1 MTMPLRSTLVVLIS
15 VLTLSAC
22 QTSDFS
28 KQTSQTIKM
37 PNITVN
43 LDSDSDGDGDGDG
56 DGVPDHIDQCPNTT
70 ENVVVDERG
79 CPEVTSLIGIPP
91 MMEYR
96 AFFTK
101 DSSEL
106 LPQYHDELDRV
117 AEQMNNYDTATIKI
131 EAHVSEDEI
140 NEASTSISQSN
151 SLTKN
156 RALIVKNYLILN
168 HKIESSR
175 LTTLDCGIRGPIAP
189 SDTEEGRSM
198 NRRVYSL
205 ITDSKSQKANYDQ
218 NDSNSN
224 RCVEF

>member
-1 MTMPLRSTLVVLIS
+1 MNTLLRSILVVLIS

-22 QTSDFS
+22 QTHDFS
-28 KQTSQTIKM
+28 NQKAQTINL
-37 PNITVN
+37 PIILIN
-43 LDSDSDGDGDGDG
+43 LDSDG
-56 DGVPDHIDQCPNTT
+56 DGVPDDLDQCPNTT

-79 CPEVTSLIGIPP
+79 CPEITSLIGMPP

-117 AEQMNNYDTATIKI
+117 AEQMNNYDTATMKI
-131 EAHVSEDEI
+131 EAHVSKDEV
-140 NEASTSISQSN
+140 NKASTSMLQSN
-151 SLTKN
+151 SLAKN
-156 RALIVKNYLILN
+156 RALIVKNYLVLN

-175 LTTLDCGIRGPIAP
+175 LTTLDCGIKGSIAP

-205 ITDSKSQKANYDQ
+205 VTDLKNYKANYHQ
-218 NDSNSN
+218 NDLGSN
-224 RCVEF
+224 RCIEF

>member
-1 MTMPLRSTLVVLIS
+1 MNTLLRSTFVVLIS

-22 QTSDFS
+22 QTHDLSNQ
-28 KQTSQTIKM
+28 KAQTINL
-37 PNITVN
+37 PIILIN
-43 LDSDSDGDGDGDG
+43 LDSDG
-56 DGVPDHIDQCPNTT
+56 DGVPDDLDQCPNTT

-79 CPEVTSLIGIPP
+79 CPEITSLIGMPP

-117 AEQMNNYDTATIKI
+117 AEQMNNYDTATMKI
-131 EAHVSEDEI
+131 EAHVSKDEV
-140 NEASTSISQSN
+140 NKASTSMLQSN
-151 SLTKN
+151 SLAKN
-156 RALIVKNYLILN
+156 RALIVKNYLVLN

-175 LTTLDCGIRGPIAP
+175 LTTLDCGIKGSIAP

-205 ITDSKSQKANYDQ
+205 VTDLKNHKANYHQ
-218 NDSNSN
+218 NDLGSN
-224 RCVEF
+224 RCIEF

>member
-1 MTMPLRSTLVVLIS
+1 MNTLLRSMLVVLIS

-22 QTSDFS
+22 QTADLSNQ
-28 KQTSQTIKM
+28 KAQTINL
-37 PNITVN
+37 PIILIN
-43 LDSDSDGDGDGDG
+43 LDSDG
-56 DGVPDHIDQCPNTT
+56 DGVPDDLDQCPNTT

-79 CPEVTSLIGIPP
+79 CPEITSLIGMPP

-117 AEQMNNYDTATIKI
+117 AEQMNNYDTATMKI
-131 EAHVSEDEI
+131 EAHVSKDEV
-140 NEASTSISQSN
+140 NKASTSMLQSN
-151 SLTKN
+151 SLAKN
-156 RALIVKNYLILN
+156 RALIVKNYLVLN
-168 HKIESSR
+168 HKIESIR
-175 LTTLDCGIRGPIAP
+175 LTTLDCGIKGSIAP

-205 ITDSKSQKANYDQ
+205 VTDLKNHKANYHQ
-218 NDSNSN
+218 NDLDSN
-224 RCVEF
+224 RCIEF

>member
-1 MTMPLRSTLVVLIS
+1 MNTLLRSMLVVLIS

-22 QTSDFS
+22 QTADLS

-37 PNITVN
+37 PNITVS
-43 LDSDSDGDGDGDG
+43 LDS
-56 DGVPDHIDQCPNTT
+56 DGVPDALDQCPNTT

-79 CPEVTSLIGIPP
+79 CPEITSLIGMPP

-117 AEQMNNYDTATIKI
+117 AEQMNNYDAATIKI
-131 EAHVSEDEI
+131 EAHVSKDEVSK
-140 NEASTSISQSN
+140 ASTSMLQSN
-151 SLTKN
+151 SLAKN

-168 HKIESSR
+168 HRIESSR
-175 LTTLDCGIRGPIAP
+175 LTTLDCGIKGSIAP

-205 ITDSKSQKANYDQ
+205 VTDLKNHKANYYQSDLG
-218 NDSNSN
+218 SN
-224 RCVEF
+224 RCIEF

>member
-1 MTMPLRSTLVVLIS
+1 MNTLLRSMLVALIS

-22 QTSDFS
+22 QTHDLSNQ
-28 KQTSQTIKM
+28 KAQTINL
-37 PNITVN
+37 PIILIN
-43 LDSDSDGDGDGDG
+43 LDSDG
-56 DGVPDHIDQCPNTT
+56 DGVPDDLDQCPNTT
-70 ENVVVDERG
+70 ENVVVDEKG
-79 CPEVTSLIGIPP
+79 CPEITSLIGMPP
-91 MMEYR
+91 LMEYR

-131 EAHVSEDEI
+131 EAHVSKDEV
-140 NEASTSISQSN
+140 NKASTSMLQSN
-151 SLTKN
+151 SLAKN
-156 RALIVKNYLILN
+156 RALIVKNYLVLN

-175 LTTLDCGIRGPIAP
+175 LTTLDCGIKGSIAP

-205 ITDSKSQKANYDQ
+205 VTDLKNHKANYHQ
-218 NDSNSN
+218 NDLGSN
-224 RCVEF
+224 RCIEF

>member
-1 MTMPLRSTLVVLIS
+1 MNTLLRSMLVVLIS

-22 QTSDFS
+22 QTADLS

-37 PNITVN
+37 PNITVS
-43 LDSDSDGDGDGDG
+43 LDS
-56 DGVPDHIDQCPNTT
+56 DGVPDDLDQCPNTT
-70 ENVVVDERG
+70 ENVVVDEKG
-79 CPEVTSLIGIPP
+79 CPEITSLIGMPP
-91 MMEYR
+91 LMEYR

-131 EAHVSEDEI
+131 EAHVSKDEV
-140 NEASTSISQSN
+140 NKASTSMLQSN
-151 SLTKN
+151 SLAKN
-156 RALIVKNYLILN
+156 RALIVKNYLVLN

-175 LTTLDCGIRGPIAP
+175 LTTLDCGIKGSIAP

-205 ITDSKSQKANYDQ
+205 GRVP
-218 NDSNSN
+218 NSVCN
-224 RCVEF
+224 ES

>member
-1 MTMPLRSTLVVLIS
+1 MNAKLWTIASIMIS
-15 VLTLSAC
+15 ALALTGC
-22 QTSDFS
+22 QTSDLS
-28 KQTSQTIKM
+28 NQKAQTINL
-37 PNITVN
+37 PIILIN
-43 LDSDSDGDGDGDG
+43 LDSDG
-56 DGVPDHIDQCPNTT
+56 DGVPDDLDQCPNMT

-79 CPEVTSLIGIPP
+79 CPEITSLIGMPP

-117 AEQMNNYDTATIKI
+117 AEQMNNYDTATMKI
-131 EAHVSEDEI
+131 EAHVSKDEV
-140 NEASTSISQSN
+140 NKASTSMLQSN
-151 SLTKN
+151 SLAKN
-156 RALIVKNYLILN
+156 RALIVKNYLVLN

-175 LTTLDCGIRGPIAP
+175 LTTLDCGIKGSIAP

-205 ITDSKSQKANYDQ
+205 VTDLKNHKANYHQ
-218 NDSNSN
+218 NDLGSN
-224 RCVEF
+224 RCIEF

>member
-1 MTMPLRSTLVVLIS
+1 MNTLLRSILVVLIS

-22 QTSDFS
+22 QTHDLSNQ
-28 KQTSQTIKM
+28 KAQTINL
-37 PNITVN
+37 PIILIN
-43 LDSDSDGDGDGDG
+43 LDSDG
-56 DGVPDHIDQCPNTT
+56 DGVPDDLDQCPNTT

-79 CPEVTSLIGIPP
+79 CPEITSLIGLPP

-131 EAHVSEDEI
+131 EAHVSKDEV
-140 NEASTSISQSN
+140 NKASTSMLQSN
-151 SLTKN
+151 SLAKN
-156 RALIVKNYLILN
+156 RALIVKNYLVLN

-175 LTTLDCGIRGPIAP
+175 LTTLDCGIKGSIAP

-205 ITDSKSQKANYDQ
+205 VTDLKNYKANYHQ
-218 NDSNSN
+218 NDLGSN
-224 RCVEF
+224 RCIEF

>member
-1 MTMPLRSTLVVLIS
+1 MNAKLWTIASIMIS
-15 VLTLSAC
+15 ALALTGC
-22 QTSDFS
+22 QTSDLS
-28 KQTSQTIKM
+28 NQKAQTINL
-37 PNITVN
+37 PIILIN
-43 LDSDSDGDGDGDG
+43 LDSDG
-56 DGVPDHIDQCPNTT
+56 DGVPDDLDQCPNMT

-79 CPEVTSLIGIPP
+79 CPEITSLIGMPP

-117 AEQMNNYDTATIKI
+117 AEQMNNYDTATMKI
-131 EAHVSEDEI
+131 EAHVSKDEV
-140 NEASTSISQSN
+140 NKASTSMLQPN
-151 SLTKN
+151 SLAKN
-156 RALIVKNYLILN
+156 RALIVKNYLVLN

-175 LTTLDCGIRGPIAP
+175 LTTLDCGIKGSIAP

-205 ITDSKSQKANYDQ
+205 VTDLKNHKANYHQ
-218 NDSNSN
+218 NDLGSN
-224 RCVEF
+224 RCIEF

>member
-1 MTMPLRSTLVVLIS
+1 MNTLLRSMLVVLIS

-22 QTSDFS
+22 QTHDLSNQ
-28 KQTSQTIKM
+28 KAQTINL
-37 PNITVN
+37 PIILIN
-43 LDSDSDGDGDGDG
+43 LDSDG
-56 DGVPDHIDQCPNTT
+56 DGVPDDLDQCPNTT

-79 CPEVTSLIGIPP
+79 CPEITSLIGMPP

-117 AEQMNNYDTATIKI
+117 AEQMNNYDTATMKI
-131 EAHVSEDEI
+131 EAHVSKDEV
-140 NEASTSISQSN
+140 NKASTSMLQSN
-151 SLTKN
+151 SLAKN
-156 RALIVKNYLILN
+156 RALIVKNYLVLN

-175 LTTLDCGIRGPIAP
+175 LTTLDCGIKGSIAP

-205 ITDSKSQKANYDQ
+205 VTDLKNYKANYHQ
-218 NDSNSN
+218 NDLGSN
-224 RCVEF
+224 RCIEF

>member
-1 MTMPLRSTLVVLIS
+1 MNTLLRSILVVLIS

-22 QTSDFS
+22 QTHDLSNQ
-28 KQTSQTIKM
+28 KAQTINL
-37 PNITVN
+37 PIILIN
-43 LDSDSDGDGDGDG
+43 LDSDG
-56 DGVPDHIDQCPNTT
+56 DGVPDDLDQCPNTT

-79 CPEVTSLIGIPP
+79 CPEITSLIGMPP

-117 AEQMNNYDTATIKI
+117 AEQMNNYDTATMKI
-131 EAHVSEDEI
+131 EAHVSKDEV
-140 NEASTSISQSN
+140 NKASTSMLQSN
-151 SLTKN
+151 SLAKN
-156 RALIVKNYLILN
+156 RALIVKNYLVLN

-175 LTTLDCGIRGPIAP
+175 LTTLDCGIKGSIAP

-205 ITDSKSQKANYDQ
+205 VTDLKNHKANYHQ
-218 NDSNSN
+218 NDLGSN
-224 RCVEF
+224 RCIEF

>member
-1 MTMPLRSTLVVLIS
+1 MNTLLRSMLVVLIS

-22 QTSDFS
+22 QTADLS

-37 PNITVN
+37 PNITVS
-43 LDSDSDGDGDGDG
+43 LDS
-56 DGVPDHIDQCPNTT
+56 DGVPDALYQCPNTT

-79 CPEVTSLIGIPP
+79 CPEITSLIGMPP

-131 EAHVSEDEI
+131 EAHVSKDEVSK
-140 NEASTSISQSN
+140 ASTSMLQSN
-151 SLTKN
+151 SLAKN

-168 HKIESSR
+168 HRIESSR
-175 LTTLDCGIRGPIAP
+175 LTTLDCGIKGSIAP

-205 ITDSKSQKANYDQ
+205 VTDLKNHKANYYQSDLG
-218 NDSNSN
+218 SN
-224 RCVEF
+224 RCIEF

>member
-1 MTMPLRSTLVVLIS
+1 MNTLLRSILVVLIS

-22 QTSDFS
+22 QTHDLSNQ
-28 KQTSQTIKM
+28 KAQTINL
-37 PNITVN
+37 PIILIN
-43 LDSDSDGDGDGDG
+43 LDSDG
-56 DGVPDHIDQCPNTT
+56 DGVPDDLDQCLNTT

-79 CPEVTSLIGIPP
+79 CPEITSLIGMPP
-91 MMEYR
+91 LMEYR

-117 AEQMNNYDTATIKI
+117 AEQMNNYDTATMKI
-131 EAHVSEDEI
+131 EAHVSKDEV
-140 NEASTSISQSN
+140 NKASTSMLQSN
-151 SLTKN
+151 SLAKN
-156 RALIVKNYLILN
+156 RALIVKNYIVLN

-175 LTTLDCGIRGPIAP
+175 LTTLDCGIKGSIAP

-205 ITDSKSQKANYDQ
+205 VTDLKNHKANYHQ
-218 NDSNSN
+218 NDLGSN
-224 RCVEF
+224 RCIEF

>member
-1 MTMPLRSTLVVLIS
+1 MNAKLWTIVPIMIGVLA
-15 VLTLSAC
+15 LTGC
-22 QTSDFS
+22 QTDDFS
-28 KQTSQTIKM
+28 KQTSQTINM
-37 PNITVN
+37 PTVVVN
-43 LDSDSDGDGDGDG
+43 LDSDG
-56 DGVPDHIDQCPNTT
+56 DGVPDDLDQCPNTT

-79 CPEVTSLIGIPP
+79 CPEITSLIGMPP

-117 AEQMNNYDTATIKI
+117 AEQMNNYDTATMKI
-131 EAHVSEDEI
+131 EAHVSKDEV
-140 NEASTSISQSN
+140 NKASTSMLQSN
-151 SLTKN
+151 SLAKN

-168 HKIESSR
+168 HRIEPSR
-175 LTTLDCGIRGPIAP
+175 LTTLDCGIKGSIAP

-205 ITDSKSQKANYDQ
+205 VTDLKNHKANYHQ
-218 NDSNSN
+218 NDLGSN
-224 RCVEF
+224 RCIEF

>member
-1 MTMPLRSTLVVLIS
+1 MNTLLRSMLVVLIS

-22 QTSDFS
+22 QTHDLSNQ
-28 KQTSQTIKM
+28 KAQTI
-37 PNITVN
+37 NLQIILIN
-43 LDSDSDGDGDGDG
+43 LDSDG
-56 DGVPDHIDQCPNTT
+56 DGVPDDLDQCPNTT

-79 CPEVTSLIGIPP
+79 CPEITSLIGMPP
-91 MMEYR
+91 LMEYR

-131 EAHVSEDEI
+131 EAHVSKDEV
-140 NEASTSISQSN
+140 NKASTSMLQSN
-151 SLTKN
+151 SLAKN
-156 RALIVKNYLILN
+156 RALIVKNYLVLN

-175 LTTLDCGIRGPIAP
+175 LTTLDCGIKGSIAP

-205 ITDSKSQKANYDQ
+205 VTDLKNHKANYHQ
-218 NDSNSN
+218 NDLGSN
-224 RCVEF
+224 RCIEF

>member
-1 MTMPLRSTLVVLIS
+1 MNTLLRSMLVVLIS

-22 QTSDFS
+22 QTHDFS
-28 KQTSQTIKM
+28 NQKAQTINL
-37 PNITVN
+37 PIILIN
-43 LDSDSDGDGDGDG
+43 LDSDG
-56 DGVPDHIDQCPNTT
+56 DGVPDDLDQCPNTT

-79 CPEVTSLIGIPP
+79 CPEITSLIGMPP

-117 AEQMNNYDTATIKI
+117 AKQMNNYDTATIKI
-131 EAHVSEDEI
+131 EAHVSKDEV
-140 NEASTSISQSN
+140 NKASTSMLQSN
-151 SLTKN
+151 SLAKN
-156 RALIVKNYLILN
+156 RALIVKNYLVLN

-175 LTTLDCGIRGPIAP
+175 LTTLDCGIKGSIAP

-205 ITDSKSQKANYDQ
+205 VTDLKNHKANYHQ
-218 NDSNSN
+218 NDLGSN
-224 RCVEF
+224 RCIEF

>member
-1 MTMPLRSTLVVLIS
+1 MNTLLRSILVVLIS

-22 QTSDFS
+22 QTHDLSNQ
-28 KQTSQTIKM
+28 KAQTINL
-37 PNITVN
+37 PIILIN
-43 LDSDSDGDGDGDG
+43 LDSDG
-56 DGVPDHIDQCPNTT
+56 DGVPDDLDQCPNTT

-79 CPEVTSLIGIPP
+79 CPEITSLIGMPP

-117 AEQMNNYDTATIKI
+117 AEQMNNYDTATMKI
-131 EAHVSEDEI
+131 EAHVSKDEV
-140 NEASTSISQSN
+140 NKASTSMLQSN
-151 SLTKN
+151 SLAKN

-175 LTTLDCGIRGPIAP
+175 LTTLDCGIKGSIAP

-205 ITDSKSQKANYDQ
+205 VTDLKNYKANYHQ
-218 NDSNSN
+218 NDLGSN
-224 RCVEF
+224 RCIEF

>member
-1 MTMPLRSTLVVLIS
+1 MNTLLRSMLVVLIS

-22 QTSDFS
+22 QTADLS

-37 PNITVN
+37 PNITVS
-43 LDSDSDGDGDGDG
+43 LDS
-56 DGVPDHIDQCPNTT
+56 DGVPDALDQCPNTT

-79 CPEVTSLIGIPP
+79 CPEITSLIGMPP

-117 AEQMNNYDTATIKI
+117 AEQMNNYDAATIKI
-131 EAHVSEDEI
+131 EAHVSKDEVSK
-140 NEASTSISQSN
+140 ASTSILQSN
-151 SLTKN
+151 SLAKN

-168 HKIESSR
+168 HRIESSR
-175 LTTLDCGIRGPIAP
+175 LTTLDCGIKGSIAP

-205 ITDSKSQKANYDQ
+205 VTDLKNHKANYYQSDLG
-218 NDSNSN
+218 SN
-224 RCVEF
+224 RCIEF

>member
-1 MTMPLRSTLVVLIS
+1 MNTLLRSMLVVLIS

-22 QTSDFS
+22 QTHDLSNQ
-28 KQTSQTIKM
+28 KAQTINL
-37 PNITVN
+37 PIILIN
-43 LDSDSDGDGDGDG
+43 LDSDG
-56 DGVPDHIDQCPNTT
+56 DGVPDDLDQCPNTT

-79 CPEVTSLIGIPP
+79 CPEITSLIGMPP

-131 EAHVSEDEI
+131 EAHVSKDEV
-140 NEASTSISQSN
+140 NKASTSMLQSN
-151 SLTKN
+151 SLAKN

-168 HKIESSR
+168 HKIESSC
-175 LTTLDCGIRGPIAP
+175 LTTLDCGIKGSIAP

-205 ITDSKSQKANYDQ
+205 VTDLKNHKANYYQ
-218 NDSNSN
+218 NDLGSN
-224 RCVEF
+224 RCIEF

>member
-1 MTMPLRSTLVVLIS
+1 MNTLLRSMLVVLIS

-22 QTSDFS
+22 QTHDLSNQ
-28 KQTSQTIKM
+28 KAQTINL
-37 PNITVN
+37 PIILIN
-43 LDSDSDGDGDGDG
+43 LDSDG
-56 DGVPDHIDQCPNTT
+56 DGVPDDLDQCPNTT

-79 CPEVTSLIGIPP
+79 CPEITSLIGMPP

-106 LPQYHDELDRV
+106 LPQYHDDLDRV
-117 AEQMNNYDTATIKI
+117 AKQMNNYDTATIKI
-131 EAHVSEDEI
+131 EAHVSKDEV
-140 NEASTSISQSN
+140 NKASTSMLQSN
-151 SLTKN
+151 SLAKN
-156 RALIVKNYLILN
+156 RALIVKNYLVLN

-175 LTTLDCGIRGPIAP
+175 LTTLDCGIKGSIAP

-205 ITDSKSQKANYDQ
+205 VTDLKNHKANYHQ
-218 NDSNSN
+218 NDLGSN
-224 RCVEF
+224 RCIEF

>member
-1 MTMPLRSTLVVLIS
+1 MNAKLWTIASIMIS
-15 VLTLSAC
+15 ALALTGC
-22 QTSDFS
+22 QTSDLS
-28 KQTSQTIKM
+28 NQKAQTINL
-37 PNITVN
+37 PIILIN
-43 LDSDSDGDGDGDG
+43 LDSDG
-56 DGVPDHIDQCPNTT
+56 DGVPDDLDQCPNTT

-79 CPEVTSLIGIPP
+79 CPEITSLIGMPP

-117 AEQMNNYDTATIKI
+117 AEQMNNYDTATMKI
-131 EAHVSEDEI
+131 EAHVSKDEV
-140 NEASTSISQSN
+140 NKASTSMLQSN
-151 SLTKN
+151 SLAKN
-156 RALIVKNYLILN
+156 RALIVKNYLVLN

-175 LTTLDCGIRGPIAP
+175 LTTLDCGIKGSIAP

-205 ITDSKSQKANYDQ
+205 VTDLKNYKANYHQ
-218 NDSNSN
+218 NDLGSN
-224 RCVEF
+224 RCIEF

>member
-1 MTMPLRSTLVVLIS
+1 MNTLLRSTFVILIS

-22 QTSDFS
+22 QTPDLSNQ
-28 KQTSQTIKM
+28 KAQTINM
-37 PNITVN
+37 PTVVVN
-43 LDSDSDGDGDGDG
+43 LDSDG
-56 DGVPDHIDQCPNTT
+56 DGVPDDLDQCPNTT

-79 CPEVTSLIGIPP
+79 CPEITSLIGMPP

-131 EAHVSEDEI
+131 EAHVSKDEV
-140 NEASTSISQSN
+140 NKASTSMLQSN
-151 SLTKN
+151 SLAKN

-168 HKIESSR
+168 HRIEPSR
-175 LTTLDCGIRGPIAP
+175 LTTLDCGIKGSIAP

-205 ITDSKSQKANYDQ
+205 VTDLKNHKANYHQ
-218 NDSNSN
+218 NDLGSN
-224 RCVEF
+224 RCIEF

>member
-1 MTMPLRSTLVVLIS
+1 MNTLLRSILVVLIS

-22 QTSDFS
+22 QTHDFS
-28 KQTSQTIKM
+28 NQKAQTINL
-37 PNITVN
+37 PIILIN
-43 LDSDSDGDGDGDG
+43 LDSDG
-56 DGVPDHIDQCPNTT
+56 DGVPDDLDQCPNTT

-79 CPEVTSLIGIPP
+79 CPEITSLIGMPP

-131 EAHVSEDEI
+131 EAHVSKDEV
-140 NEASTSISQSN
+140 NKASTSMLQSN
-151 SLTKN
+151 SLAKN
-156 RALIVKNYLILN
+156 RALIVKNYLVLN

-175 LTTLDCGIRGPIAP
+175 LTTLDCGIKGSIAP

-205 ITDSKSQKANYDQ
+205 VTDLKNYKANYHQ
-218 NDSNSN
+218 NDLGSN
-224 RCVEF
+224 RCIEF

>member
-1 MTMPLRSTLVVLIS
+1 MNTLLRSMLVVLIS

-22 QTSDFS
+22 QTADLS

-43 LDSDSDGDGDGDG
+43 LDSDG
-56 DGVPDHIDQCPNTT
+56 DGVPDDLDQCPNTT

-79 CPEVTSLIGIPP
+79 CPEITSLIGMPP

-117 AEQMNNYDTATIKI
+117 AEQMNNYDTATMKI
-131 EAHVSEDEI
+131 EAHVSKDEV
-140 NEASTSISQSN
+140 NKASTSMLQSN
-151 SLTKN
+151 SLAKN
-156 RALIVKNYLILN
+156 RALIVKNYLVLN

-175 LTTLDCGIRGPIAP
+175 LTTLDCGIKGSIAP

-205 ITDSKSQKANYDQ
+205 VTDLKNYKANYHQ
-218 NDSNSN
+218 NDLGSN
-224 RCVEF
+224 RCIEF

>member
-1 MTMPLRSTLVVLIS
+1 MNTLLRSILVVLIS

-22 QTSDFS
+22 QTHDLSNQ
-28 KQTSQTIKM
+28 KAQTINL
-37 PNITVN
+37 PIILIN
-43 LDSDSDGDGDGDG
+43 LDSDGDS
-56 DGVPDHIDQCPNTT
+56 VPDDLDQCPNTT

-79 CPEVTSLIGIPP
+79 CPEITSLIGMPP

-117 AEQMNNYDTATIKI
+117 AEQMNNYDTATMKI
-131 EAHVSEDEI
+131 EAHVSKDEV
-140 NEASTSISQSN
+140 NKASTSMLQSN
-151 SLTKN
+151 SLAKN
-156 RALIVKNYLILN
+156 RALIVKNYLVLN

-175 LTTLDCGIRGPIAP
+175 LTTLDCGIKGSIAP

-205 ITDSKSQKANYDQ
+205 VTDLKNHKANYHQ
-218 NDSNSN
+218 NDLGSN
-224 RCVEF
+224 RCIEF

>member
-1 MTMPLRSTLVVLIS
+1 MNTLLRSILVVSIS

-22 QTSDFS
+22 QTHDLSNQ
-28 KQTSQTIKM
+28 KAQTINL
-37 PNITVN
+37 PIILIN
-43 LDSDSDGDGDGDG
+43 LDSDG
-56 DGVPDHIDQCPNTT
+56 DGVPDELDQCPNTT

-79 CPEVTSLIGIPP
+79 CPEITSLIGMPP

-117 AEQMNNYDTATIKI
+117 AEQMNNYDTATMKI
-131 EAHVSEDEI
+131 EAHVSKDEV
-140 NEASTSISQSN
+140 NKASTSMLQSN
-151 SLTKN
+151 SLAKN
-156 RALIVKNYLILN
+156 RALIVKNYLVLN

-175 LTTLDCGIRGPIAP
+175 LTTLDCGIKGSIAP

-205 ITDSKSQKANYDQ
+205 VTDLKNHKANYHQ
-218 NDSNSN
+218 NDLGSN
-224 RCVEF
+224 RCIEF

>member
-1 MTMPLRSTLVVLIS
+1 MTMLLRSMLVVLIS

-22 QTSDFS
+22 QTSDLS

-37 PNITVN
+37 TNITVN
-43 LDSDSDGDGDGDG
+43 LDSDG

-79 CPEVTSLIGIPP
+79 CPKVTSLIGMPP

-131 EAHVSEDEI
+131 EAHVSKDEV
-140 NEASTSISQSN
+140 NKASTSMLQSN
-151 SLTKN
+151 SLAKN
-156 RALIVKNYLILN
+156 RALIVKNYLVLN

-175 LTTLDCGIRGPIAP
+175 LTTLDCGIKGSIAP

-205 ITDSKSQKANYDQ
+205 VTDLKNYKANYHQ
-218 NDSNSN
+218 NDLGSN
-224 RCVEF
+224 RCIEF

>member
-1 MTMPLRSTLVVLIS
+1 MNTLLRSILVVLIS

-22 QTSDFS
+22 QTHDLSNQ
-28 KQTSQTIKM
+28 KAQTINL
-37 PNITVN
+37 PIILIN
-43 LDSDSDGDGDGDG
+43 LDSDG
-56 DGVPDHIDQCPNTT
+56 DGVPDDLDQCPNTT

-79 CPEVTSLIGIPP
+79 CPEITSLIGMPP
-91 MMEYR
+91 LMEYR

-117 AEQMNNYDTATIKI
+117 AEQMNNYDTATMKI
-131 EAHVSEDEI
+131 EAHVSKDEV
-140 NEASTSISQSN
+140 NKASTSMLQSN
-151 SLTKN
+151 SLAKN
-156 RALIVKNYLILN
+156 RALIVKNYLVLN

-175 LTTLDCGIRGPIAP
+175 LTTLDCGIKGSIAP

-205 ITDSKSQKANYDQ
+205 VTDLKNHKANYHQ
-218 NDSNSN
+218 NDLGSN
-224 RCVEF
+224 RCIEF

>member
-1 MTMPLRSTLVVLIS
+1 MNTLLRSILVVLIS

-22 QTSDFS
+22 QTHDLSNQ
-28 KQTSQTIKM
+28 KAQTINL
-37 PNITVN
+37 PIILIN
-43 LDSDSDGDGDGDG
+43 LDSDG
-56 DGVPDHIDQCPNTT
+56 DGVPDDLDQCPNTT

-79 CPEVTSLIGIPP
+79 CPEITSLIGMPP

-131 EAHVSEDEI
+131 EAHVSKDEV
-140 NEASTSISQSN
+140 NKASTSMLQSN
-151 SLTKN
+151 SLAKN
-156 RALIVKNYLILN
+156 RALIVKNYLVLN

-175 LTTLDCGIRGPIAP
+175 LTTLDCGIKGSIAP

-205 ITDSKSQKANYDQ
+205 VTDLKNHKANYHQ
-218 NDSNSN
+218 NDLGSN
-224 RCVEF
+224 RCIEF

>member
-1 MTMPLRSTLVVLIS
+1 MTMLLRSTLVVLIS

-22 QTSDFS
+22 QTADLSNR
-28 KQTSQTIKM
+28 TSQTINM
-37 PNITVN
+37 PTVVVN
-43 LDSDSDGDGDGDG
+43 LDTDG
-56 DGVPDHIDQCPNTT
+56 DGVPDELDQCPNTT
-70 ENVVVDERG
+70 ENVVIDERG
-79 CPEVTSLIGIPP
+79 CAEIMSLVGMPP

-117 AEQMNNYDTATIKI
+117 AEQMNNYHTATIKI

-140 NEASTSISQSN
+140 NEASTSILQSN
-151 SLTKN
+151 SLAKN

-168 HKIESSR
+168 HNIESSR
-175 LTTLDCGIRGPIAP
+175 MTTLDCGIRGPIAP

-205 ITDSKSQKANYDQ
+205 VTDSKSQKANYYQ
-218 NDSNSN
+218 NDSSSN
-224 RCVEF
+224 RCIEF

>member
-1 MTMPLRSTLVVLIS
+1 MTMLLRSILVVLIS

-22 QTSDFS
+22 QTHDLSNQ
-28 KQTSQTIKM
+28 KAQTINL
-37 PNITVN
+37 PIILIN
-43 LDSDSDGDGDGDG
+43 LDSDGDS
-56 DGVPDHIDQCPNTT
+56 VPDELDQCPNTT
-70 ENVVVDERG
+70 ENVIIDERG
-79 CPEVTSLIGIPP
+79 CPEITSLIGMPP

-106 LPQYHDELDRV
+106 LPPYHDELDRV
-117 AEQMNNYDTATIKI
+117 AAQMNNYETATIRI
-131 EAHVSEDEI
+131 EAHVSEDEVSK
-140 NEASTSISQSN
+140 ASTSTLQSN
-151 SLTKN
+151 SLAKN
-156 RALIVKNYLILN
+156 RALVVKNYLILN

-205 ITDSKSQKANYDQ
+205 VSDSKNHKADHYQ
-218 NDSNSN
+218 NDLGSN
-224 RCVEF
+224 RCIEF

>member
-1 MTMPLRSTLVVLIS
+1 MNTLLRSILVVLIS

-22 QTSDFS
+22 QTHDLSNQ
-28 KQTSQTIKM
+28 KAQTINL
-37 PNITVN
+37 PIILIN
-43 LDSDSDGDGDGDG
+43 LDSDG
-56 DGVPDHIDQCPNTT
+56 DGVPDDLDQCPNTT

-79 CPEVTSLIGIPP
+79 CPEITSLIGMPT

-117 AEQMNNYDTATIKI
+117 AEQMNNYDTATMKI
-131 EAHVSEDEI
+131 EAHVSKDEV
-140 NEASTSISQSN
+140 NKASTSMLQSN
-151 SLTKN
+151 SLAKN
-156 RALIVKNYLILN
+156 RALIVKNYLVLN

-175 LTTLDCGIRGPIAP
+175 LTTLDCGIKGSIAP

-205 ITDSKSQKANYDQ
+205 VTDLKNHKANYHQ
-218 NDSNSN
+218 NDLGSN
-224 RCVEF
+224 RCIEF

>member
-1 MTMPLRSTLVVLIS
+1 MLMLLRSTLVVLIS
-15 VLTLSAC
+15 VLTLSGC
-22 QTSDFS
+22 QTADLS

-37 PNITVN
+37 PNITVS
-43 LDSDSDGDGDGDG
+43 LDSDG

-79 CPEVTSLIGIPP
+79 CPKVTSLIGMPP

-131 EAHVSEDEI
+131 EAHVSEDEVSD
-140 NEASTSISQSN
+140 ASISMLQSN
-151 SLTKN
+151 SLAKN
-156 RALIVKNYLILN
+156 RALIVKNYLILK

-175 LTTLDCGIRGPIAP
+175 LTTLDCGIGGPIAP

-205 ITDSKSQKANYDQ
+205 VTDLKNHKANYYQ
-218 NDSNSN
+218 NDSSSN
-224 RCVEF
+224 RCIEF

>member
-1 MTMPLRSTLVVLIS
+1 MNAKLWTIASIMIS
-15 VLTLSAC
+15 ALALTGC
-22 QTSDFS
+22 QTSDLS
-28 KQTSQTIKM
+28 NQKAQTINL
-37 PNITVN
+37 PIILIN
-43 LDSDSDGDGDGDG
+43 LDSDG
-56 DGVPDHIDQCPNTT
+56 DGVPDDLDQCPNTT

-79 CPEVTSLIGIPP
+79 CPEITSLIGMPP

-117 AEQMNNYDTATIKI
+117 AEQMNNYDTATMKI
-131 EAHVSEDEI
+131 EAHVSKDEV
-140 NEASTSISQSN
+140 NKASTSMLQSN
-151 SLTKN
+151 SLAKN
-156 RALIVKNYLILN
+156 RALIVKNYLVLN

-175 LTTLDCGIRGPIAP
+175 LTTLDCGIKGSIAP

-205 ITDSKSQKANYDQ
+205 VTDLKNHKANYHQ
-218 NDSNSN
+218 NDLGSN
-224 RCVEF
+224 RCIEF